1 MKKKIISFLGFSLLI
16 SIPLSAQNTKGGF
29 IWGELYD
36 LFTRESLIG
45 AKVTL
50 LTADSIAVDSI
61 TTRKDVCTNNVWG
74 AWYFQVP
81 KNMEKSILKFEYTGY
96 ETCYVSIPAL
106 SFRGRN
112 NMKRFDGYARRL
124 PRPRKLG
131 EVAVTATKV
140 KFYMKKDTLVFN
152 ADVFQL
158 SEGSMLE
165 ALIRQLPGT
174 ELKGDGRILVNGR
187 QVESLLLN
195 GEDFIKGNNRVMLD
209 NLPSYMVN

>member
-158 SEGSMLE
+158 AEGSMLD

-195 GEDFIKGNNRVMLD
+195 GEDFFKGNNRVMLD